1 MKTCSNCGVQVE
13 DELDECPLC
22 GEPITEE
29 KRRERRRREERENL
43 LRPGAEAEPSERTV
57 RGAKIWLFEMVSLVA
72 FTAAIIVFAT
82 DFAYEFSLSWS
93 PVPLLAIGFVYL
105 FVASIIG
112 LVRHPTALL
121 VVDTLLVAAFL
132 LALDLLIGSDRW
144 FLSLALPITLLIGL
158 ITGVAAGIAVKLH
171 LNTLQTVAVVFLA
184 SGVFVMGLELIVS
197 RAITGSPIVSWS
209 IIAFACALSL
219 FFLILFI
226 NKRLR
231 ERHAEY
237 RKIFH
242 V

>member
-29 KRRERRRREERENL
+29 KRRERERREERENL
-43 LRPGAEAEPSERTV
+43 LRPGVEAEPSEQTV
-57 RGAKIWLFEMVSLVA
+57 RSAKIWLFEMVTLVA

-82 DFAYEFSLSWS
+82 DFAYEFTLSWS
-93 PVPLLAIGFVYL
+93 PIPLLAIGFLYL

-112 LVRHPTALL
+112 LARHAVALL
-121 VVDTLLVAAFL
+121 AVETLLVAGFL
-132 LALDLLIGSDRW
+132 LALDLLLGSERW
-144 FLSLALPITLLIGL
+144 FLTMALPITLLIAL
-158 ITGVAAGIAVKLH
+158 ITGVTATVAVKLR

-184 SGVFVMGLELIVS
+184 TGLFVMGLELVIS
-197 RAITGSPIVSWS
+197 WSTTGSSIVSWS